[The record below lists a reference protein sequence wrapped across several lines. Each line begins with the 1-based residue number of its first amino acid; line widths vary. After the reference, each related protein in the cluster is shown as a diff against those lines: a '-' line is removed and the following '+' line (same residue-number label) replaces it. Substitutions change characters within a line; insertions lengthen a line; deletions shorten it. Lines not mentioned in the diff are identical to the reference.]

1 MKFEL
6 SREGSRGMTLQP
18 YIFSMDSE
26 EELKSYFT
34 AMGSSRSPPEA
45 EDLEIIKTNYKASI
59 GYEKITDPIIKKQ
72 VDQYVETHFVP
83 LMEQL
88 IEFDLSS
95 EEGVPLLKKWL
106 SPEPEKEPLL
116 EA

>member
-1 MKFEL
+1 
-6 SREGSRGMTLQP
+6 MTLQP